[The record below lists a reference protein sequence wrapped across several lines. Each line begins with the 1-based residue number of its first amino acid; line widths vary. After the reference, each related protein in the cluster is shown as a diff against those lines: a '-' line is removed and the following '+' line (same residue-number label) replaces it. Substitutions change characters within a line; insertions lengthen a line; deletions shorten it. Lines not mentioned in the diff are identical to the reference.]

1 MDASVAELVAQSTR
15 EQAVHDARNDLW
27 ELRFRAVEAGRDRS
41 REIIKTSRI
50 DRRTGD
56 IRYNPAG
63 RVLRDWYFHV
73 YLNTLRDRL
82 GDPAI
87 TIDAQQVENTAAL
100 LRRVRRSTGLNA
112 LRAVGVV
119 RNTAVDDAAHAAAD
133 VVDHLTGVGM
143 RRAVL
148 HAPDGRFDGDQVAI
162 HVTRHWYHHCYDD
175 HIHGATRTRQPLA
188 DITDGQEHAV
198 ARTLA
203 TGEVRRII
211 GDDGIPLVTA
221 HGTILTQLDRDLAAG
236 LTGLVSPLT
245 SDQQISDPNT
255 ILSRRISRTWTDL
268 GDDERAL
275 WLSRAGVHHTPAHT
289 GWSNLPGEAQTTVL
303 RLYLDAHRPE
313 QLALPFTGTRIDGDP
328 RTTAMSMFNHQM
340 ALDTPEPADDVQAD
354 EARAAVGEDHI
365 TLTAGQTRTV
375 GR

>member
-1 MDASVAELVAQSTR
+1 MDTAVAAVIAQQTR
-15 EQAVHDARNDLW
+15 EQAVHDACNDLW

-73 YLNTLRDRL
+73 YLNNLRDRL

-87 TIDAQQVENTAAL
+87 TIDAQQVEDTTAL

-119 RNTAVDDAAHAAAD
+119 RNTAVDDAAHAAAG
-133 VVDHLTGVGM
+133 VVDHLTAVAM

-148 HAPDGRFDGDQVAI
+148 HAPDDRFEGDQLAI
-162 HVTRHWYHHCYDD
+162 HVTRHWYQHCYDD
-175 HIHGATRTRQPLA
+175 HIHGGTRTRQPLA
-188 DITDGQEHAV
+188 DITDGQEGEI

-221 HGTILTQLDRDLAAG
+221 HGTTLTQRDRDLAAG

-245 SDQQISDPNT
+245 NPTQTSDPDAT
-255 ILSRRISRTWTDL
+255 LARRISRTWTDL

-289 GWSNLPGEAQTTVL
+289 GWRQLPGKSKPRSSACTSMHTAQTSWHTHSPAPL
-303 RLYLDAHRPE
+303 STA
-313 QLALPFTGTRIDGDP
+313 TR
-328 RTTAMSMFNHQM
+328 AQ
-340 ALDTPEPADDVQAD
+340 Q
-354 EARAAVGEDHI
+354 
-365 TLTAGQTRTV
+365 
-375 GR
+375 